1 MPRGATAER
10 SGYRLADT
18 TMFDFSF
25 GEIALIGIVALVVIG
40 PERLPRVART
50 AGVLFGRM
58 QRYVTTVKADIA
70 REMELDELK
79 QLHGDV
85 TEAARSMQQTFTQH
99 VTDAQAAVTSVASEV
114 NSTMS
119 SLNSGMFATAAGGAT
134 AAVAESAAAGA
145 ADTPA
150 AAPVAELAPPAP
162 DPHAHG
168 MEAHA
173 HGMEAH
179 AQRMQAMAREAEAL
193 PMATYDNAAEEN
205 TAQIE
210 LDLPAARAPAESK
223 PS

>member
-1 MPRGATAER
+1 
-10 SGYRLADT
+10 
-18 TMFDFSF
+18 MFDFSF

-134 AAVAESAAAGA
+134 AAAAASEPAAAGSA
-145 ADTPA
+145 EALA
-150 AAPVAELAPPAP
+150 AAPAAELAPPAP

-179 AQRMQAMAREAEAL
+179 AQRMQAMAREAEAV
-193 PMATYDNAAEEN
+193 PMASYDNAGEEN

-210 LDLPAARAPAESK
+210 LDLPAARAPVESK